1 MENSQQT
8 SFPTEAV
15 MGSGSGG
22 QLLGRGEGKEK
33 EMGLTREEAKE
44 WQERW
49 KENTVTKINV
59 RPKFQEWVSRSVK
72 CCRQLKK
79 TKC

>member
-1 MENSQQT
+1 
-8 SFPTEAV
+8 

-49 KENTVTKINV
+49 KENTVTKINA
-59 RPKFQEWVSRSVK
+59 RPNFQEWVDRSVK

>member
-1 MENSQQT
+1 
-8 SFPTEAV
+8 
-15 MGSGSGG
+15 
-22 QLLGRGEGKEK
+22 
-33 EMGLTREEAKE
+33 MGLTREEAKE

-59 RPKFQEWVSRSVK
+59 RPNFQEWVDRSVK

>member
-1 MENSQQT
+1 
-8 SFPTEAV
+8 

-59 RPKFQEWVSRSVK
+59 RPNFQEWVDRSVK

>member
-1 MENSQQT
+1 
-8 SFPTEAV
+8 
-15 MGSGSGG
+15 
-22 QLLGRGEGKEK
+22 
-33 EMGLTREEAKE
+33 MGLTREEAKE

-49 KENTVTKINV
+49 KENTVTKINA
-59 RPKFQEWVSRSVK
+59 RPNFQEWVDRSVK